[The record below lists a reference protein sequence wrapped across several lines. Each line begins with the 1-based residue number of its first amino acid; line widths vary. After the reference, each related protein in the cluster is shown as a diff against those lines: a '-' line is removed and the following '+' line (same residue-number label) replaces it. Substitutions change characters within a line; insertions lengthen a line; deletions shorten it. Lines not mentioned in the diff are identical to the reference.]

1 MQGCIRGTCLLIIA
15 TLVAEPAHA
24 SSSLG
29 IASIDLS
36 ELVRREG
43 ERAAEQLIWNTF
55 KKGRLAQARR
65 AYKKRRY
72 RQATTLLAQELAK
85 SEDNAPVRFLYASAL
100 EKRRQFASCASE
112 FERVTIEFEALHD
125 VSTVGWARCLIGL
138 GQVEDAIKL
147 LGRIPPDSGKAAE
160 ARSLLAWTLYRH
172 REPASLLERFRQ
184 RAGLVDL
191 GLPMEQYV
199 YALLLRDAGETHGAA
214 HILRTLFRQDPLSP
228 YAGPALM
235 DLAGLKDGRR
245 YLYTV
250 SERKVIWGYRKR
262 LSSFHNYGPDR
273 TLGLL
278 YEALRK
284 RARGRLLAEVAL
296 GRAEASMG
304 RKLWESAV
312 TRYRQAIR
320 YARDPLSKAY
330 AHYGLGAVQ
339 YRRLHFTAARRAFR
353 KVVDLAPKQ
362 PIMEQ
367 ALFALADMDAR
378 LGRSQSAKKQ
388 LNEIMLRSPLTT
400 NRARILWSLGW
411 IDYRV
416 GDFDGAARLFESLL
430 AERVRGTLGEGRDR
444 VLYWAGQA
452 AIKQGKMERALV
464 RFRELRQNYPIS
476 YYASALDDYLAI
488 SGIHLAEPTTDG
500 PVAKRGPKAG
510 ILDQVDTLLKSG
522 FKSAARKQILS
533 IFHEIL
539 PERAGHHRERSFA
552 GGLWLAALDEPSSH
566 DLARICTIL
575 DTLKFKGHAHRLR
588 GLQAGGQLAPP
599 TGAQRQRWLKRAHPR
614 PFWYSLTN
622 WGKRYRVDPFL
633 MYGLVRQES
642 HFNPYAISSA
652 DAIGLAQL
660 LPSTAAQVAKWIGIK
675 APTRVSLLEPNL
687 NTRLGTRY
695 LASLLRSFKG
705 RLVLAIAAY
714 NAGPDRVRRWTRRHG
729 ERPLDEFVEEIPFDE
744 TRLYVKRVLSGYRG
758 YVATYGRKADGPVSS
773 R

>member
-1 MQGCIRGTCLLIIA
+1 MQGCIRGTTFLLIA
-15 TLVAEPAHA
+15 SLLASPALG
-24 SSSLG
+24 SGSLG

-65 AYKKRRY
+65 AYKKRKY
-72 RQATTLLAQELAK
+72 RQAVKLLAEELQK
-85 SEDNAPVRFLYASAL
+85 NENNSPVRFLYASAL
-100 EKRRQFASCASE
+100 EKRRQFGPCTIE
-112 FERVTIEFEALHD
+112 FERVTVEFEALHD
-125 VSTVGWARCLIGL
+125 VSTVGWARCLLGL
-138 GQVEDAIKL
+138 SKTDEAIAL
-147 LGRIPPDSGKAAE
+147 LRRIPADSGKAAE

-172 REPASLLERFRQ
+172 RETGALLSQFRQ
-184 RAGLVDL
+184 RAELEDL
-191 GLPMEQYV
+191 ALPMERYV
-199 YALLLRDAGETHGAA
+199 YALLLRDAGEAHGAA
-214 HILRTLFRQDPLSP
+214 HIFRALFRLDPLSP

-235 DLAGLKDGRR
+235 DLAGLKDDRR
-245 YLYTV
+245 YLYTIG
-250 SERKVIWGYRKR
+250 ERKVVWSYRRR
-262 LSSFHNYGPDR
+262 LSSFHQYGPDR

-296 GRAEASMG
+296 ARAEASMG

-320 YARDPLSKAY
+320 YARDPLSKAH

-416 GDFDGAARLFESLL
+416 GDFDAAARLFESLL

-452 AIKQGKMERALV
+452 AIKQGKLERALV

-488 SGIHLAEPTTDG
+488 SGIRLSEPPMDG
-500 PVAKRGPKAG
+500 PTLRPGPKAAVV
-510 ILDQVDTLLKSG
+510 DQVESLLKSG

-533 IFHEIL
+533 LFHEIL
-539 PERAGHHRERSFA
+539 PEKSGHHRERSFA
-552 GGLWLAALDEPSSH
+552 GGLWLADLDEPSSQ
-566 DLARICTIL
+566 DLQRICTIL
-575 DTLKFKGHAHRLR
+575 DKLKFRGHAHRLR
-588 GLQAGGQLAPP
+588 GLQAAGQLAPP
-599 TGAQRQRWLKRAHPR
+599 TGVQRQRWLKRAHPR

-675 APTRVSLLEPNL
+675 APSRVSLLEPNL

-714 NAGPDRVRRWTRRHG
+714 NAGPDRVRRWMRRHG
-729 ERPLDEFVEEIPFDE
+729 DRPLDEFVEEIPFDE

-758 YVATYGRKADGPVSS
+758 YVATYGRKADGAVSA